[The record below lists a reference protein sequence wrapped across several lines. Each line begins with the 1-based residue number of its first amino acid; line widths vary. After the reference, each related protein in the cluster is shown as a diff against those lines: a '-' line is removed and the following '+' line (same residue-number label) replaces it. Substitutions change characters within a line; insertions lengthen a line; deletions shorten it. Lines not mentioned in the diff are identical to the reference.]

1 MSYQTDVDGVKVEA
15 DFAAT
20 DKEIK
25 KYLAYMAMKH
35 NRKVSD
41 IEKAVFKI
49 LPGDNVDVDVVFR
62 ERKFERIRRIT
73 G

>member
-1 MSYQTDVDGVKVEA
+1 MTYKTEVDGVKVTA

-35 NRKVSD
+35 NKKVSD
-41 IEKAVFKI
+41 IVEAAFKA
-49 LPGDNVDVDVVFR
+49 LPGDNVDIDVTFR
-62 ERKFERIRRIT
+62 EQKFERIRRIT